1 MTWLTEAGPLIG
13 RASEILSRTTDPL
26 SAASAFRK
34 THPDLSGEQA
44 AQVLDQAHLRVL
56 ARDRHGRPDADDL
69 LLTRDGLEQGTRG
82 DVAARRAELIWSSG
96 ARRVLDLTAG
106 LGFDARAFAQAGL
119 EVTAIERDPATAELL
134 AWNLRHW
141 PNARVLTADAMSSD
155 AQALVDNLDP
165 TDVVFI
171 DPARRDPAGPRD
183 LATGR
188 ARPERDPERWSPPLS
203 FIMNLRHSRVVV
215 KAAPAFQPPAGW
227 HAEWISHD
235 RTIVECSAW
244 SWPTFAVARRAVIMN
259 RTPMVVEPQADTW
272 PIQPIATY
280 VHEADPAII
289 RAGLLSHLGMNRI
302 DDASTW
308 LTTEDPAPAWL
319 RPALRTFKVVRV
331 LGGSL
336 AEQRASLA
344 ELGITR
350 LVIKSRDADVDPRQE
365 LSRLGVSEG
374 GAHVLV
380 MTRQSG
386 RLISVLTTQ
395 ES

>member
-1 MTWLTEAGPLIG
+1 MTWLTEAGPQIS
-13 RASEILSRTTDPL
+13 RAGEILERTGNPL
-26 SAASAFRK
+26 TAASAFRK
-34 THPDLSGEQA
+34 AHPELSGERA
-44 AQVLDQAHLRVL
+44 AQVLDQAQLRAL

-82 DVAARRAELIWSSG
+82 DVAAWRADTIRSSG

-119 EVTAIERDPATAELL
+119 EVTAIERDSATAELL

-141 PNARVLTADAMSSD
+141 PHARVLTDDATSSES
-155 AQALVDNLDP
+155 QACVDSLDP
-165 TDVVFI
+165 HDVVFV
-171 DPARRDPAGPRD
+171 DPARRDPVGPRD

-203 FIMNLRHSRVVV
+203 FITGLRHSRVVV

-235 RTIVECSAW
+235 RTVVECSAW
-244 SWPTFAVARRAVIMN
+244 SWPAFEPARRAVIMS
-259 RTPMVVEPQADTW
+259 RTPMVVEPQPGTS
-272 PIQPIATY
+272 PIQAVAAY
-280 VHEADPAII
+280 MHEPDPVLV
-289 RAGLLSHLGMNRI
+289 RAGLLPHLGVNRI

-308 LTTEDPAPAWL
+308 LTSEDPAPAWL
-319 RPALRTFKVVRV
+319 SPALRTFRVVRV
-331 LGGSL
+331 LDGSL
-336 AEQRASLA
+336 AEQRATLR
-344 ELGITR
+344 EFGITR
-350 LVIKSRDADVDPRQE
+350 LVIKSRDVDVDPRQE

-380 MTRQSG
+380 MTRQNG
-386 RLISVLTTQ
+386 RSVSVLTTP